1 MHPQNEV
8 WVKRTTSEVK
18 LLAPMA
24 AIVVVAVCALVGSL
38 WVWAGQA
45 DMLAR
50 TREENLVRQGLDQM
64 ADDHSLLMTP
74 ITIWDKAVESTA
86 VKYDPEWTEA
96 NIGRYFQNYIN
107 FETSVLLDGNGK
119 PVFAYSNGKSVDPA
133 QFKSMLAET
142 TGVVHDLR
150 VTQAQLTGR
159 HEAYNSD
166 SNHAGKLIAVGGR
179 IYAMGASLILPDKP
193 DSPLLQY
200 RPYAAVG
207 LHELKTDELIA
218 LSQRYLVSDI
228 RLVPASAKLAHGS
241 ASIPFRD
248 SHGQAVAQLAWTPDT
263 PGRTLFIRTLGPVLL
278 ISLGLGIVAL
288 VLLYQSQKA
297 AQGLIAS
304 EAKAKHMALHDSLTG
319 LPNRTLFA
327 DRLTQACER
336 MKRQGGAVAVMCIGL
351 DRFKDVNDTLGHLAG
366 DELIRHNAHKIGG
379 MIRACDTLARL
390 GGDEFVIIQTDT
402 DGHSAASLAKRVL
415 EGLTGTVTLESGQ
428 VFSSCSIGVT
438 LLQDGEME
446 AAEALRQA
454 DLALYRAKDTG
465 RGQYAFFEV
474 EMDATIKLRKTLET
488 GLREAIH
495 VEAIDVVYQPQVD
508 HNGTIVG
515 VEALSRWT
523 HPSRGPVSPGY
534 FIPLA
539 EECGLMNELG
549 TFVMRRAM
557 IDARRWPGLKVAVNV
572 SATQLRAPDFLAT
585 IRMLLEETRTPATQ
599 IEIEITEGV
608 LLNDDHVTQVILR
621 DLRHMGFTIA
631 LDDFGTGYSSL
642 GYLSRYP
649 VDKIKIDR
657 SFVSN
662 LGVDPEAEA
671 VIRAIVK
678 LSKALNLNIV
688 AEGVETR
695 AQKNILRQ
703 TGCNIIQGF
712 LFSKA
717 VAVADIDAI
726 LRNDRKVAMSVET
739 AHEAVETASAVA
751 QSMASAKPDKA
762 AKQPPKSE
770 ATPATKPDEEKK
782 TPTTEVRFY

>member
-1 MHPQNEV
+1 
-8 WVKRTTSEVK
+8 
-18 LLAPMA
+18 MA

-38 WVWAGQA
+38 WVWADQA
-45 DMLAR
+45 DTLAR

-86 VKYDPEWTEA
+86 VNYDPKWAEA
-96 NIGRYFQNYIN
+96 NVGHYFQSYLN

-119 PVFAYSNGKSVDPA
+119 PVYAASNGKSVDPQA
-133 QFKSMLAET
+133 IKAMLAET
-142 TGVVHDLR
+142 ADVVHGLR
-150 VTQAQLTGR
+150 VTQAQLIGQ
-159 HEAYNSD
+159 HQAYDSD

-179 IYAMGASLILPDKP
+179 IYAMGASLILPDKA
-193 DSPLLQY
+193 DSPLLKY

-218 LSQRYLVSDI
+218 LSQRYMVANI
-228 RLVPASAKLAHGS
+228 RLLPANAKPSHGAT
-241 ASIPFRD
+241 ASILFHD
-248 SHGQAVAQLAWTPDT
+248 SHGAAVAQLAWTPDA
-263 PGRTLFIRTLGPVLL
+263 PGRTLFVRTLGPVLL
-278 ISLGLGIVAL
+278 ISLGLGVVAL

-304 EAKAKHMALHDSLTG
+304 EAKAKHMALHDNLTG

-327 DRLTQACER
+327 DRLNQACER
-336 MKRQGGAVAVMCIGL
+336 VKRQGGQVAVMCIGL

-366 DELIRHNAHKIGG
+366 DELIRHHAHKIGS

-402 DGHSAASLAKRVL
+402 DGHSAATLAKRVL
-415 EGLTGTVTLESGQ
+415 EGLTGTVSLESGQ

-438 LLQDGEME
+438 LLQDGDME

-454 DLALYRAKDTG
+454 DLALYRAKDQG

-495 VEAIDVVYQPQVD
+495 VEALDVVYQPQVD

-515 VEALSRWT
+515 VEALCRWS

-539 EECGLMNELG
+539 EECGLMNDLG

-572 SATQLRAPDFLAT
+572 SATQLRTPDFLGT

-678 LSKALNLNIV
+678 LSKALNLNIL

-703 TGCNIIQGF
+703 VGCNIIQGF
-712 LFSKA
+712 LFSRA
-717 VAVADIDAI
+717 VPVADIDAI
-726 LRNDRKVAMSVET
+726 LRNDRKVAMVVET
-739 AHEAVETASAVA
+739 PTDAVEAATAVA
-751 QSMASAKPDKA
+751 ESMG
-762 AKQPPKSE
+762 
-770 ATPATKPDEEKK
+770 PATSEKK
-782 TPTTEVRFY
+782 DAKAEAKAETKVDEVKKAPTTEVRLY

>member
-1 MHPQNEV
+1 M
-8 WVKRTTSEVK
+8 
-18 LLAPMA
+18 
-24 AIVVVAVCALVGSL
+24 
-38 WVWAGQA
+38 
-45 DMLAR
+45 
-50 TREENLVRQGLDQM
+50 
-64 ADDHSLLMTP
+64 
-74 ITIWDKAVESTA
+74 
-86 VKYDPEWTEA
+86 
-96 NIGRYFQNYIN
+96 
-107 FETSVLLDGNGK
+107 LLDGDGK
-119 PVFAYSNGKSVDPA
+119 VVFAYKDGKAADAA
-133 QFKSMLAET
+133 QFKGMLAESQD
-142 TGVVHDLR
+142 VVRQLR
-150 VTQAQLTGR
+150 ADQAQRTAH
-159 HEAYNSD
+159 HETYNSD
-166 SNHAGKLIAVGGR
+166 SDHAGKLIAVDGR
-179 IYAMGASLILPDKP
+179 IYAMGASLLLPDEP
-193 DSPLLQY
+193 SSPLLKY
-200 RPYAAVG
+200 RPYVAIGA
-207 LHELKTDELIA
+207 HELKTDELIA
-218 LSQRYLVSDI
+218 LSQRYMVSDI
-228 RLVPASAKLAHGS
+228 RILSATGTPPRGNAV
-241 ASIPFRD
+241 IPFRD
-248 SHGQAVAQLAWTPDT
+248 SHGAVVMQLSWTPDT

-278 ISLGLGIVAL
+278 ISLGLGVVAL

-336 MKRQGGAVAVMCIGL
+336 MKRQGGHVAVMCIGL

-366 DELIRHNAHKIGG
+366 DELIRNNAHKISN
-379 MIRACDTLARL
+379 MIRASDTLARL

-402 DGHSAASLAKRVL
+402 DGHSAATLAKRVL
-415 EGLTGTVTLESGQ
+415 ESLTGTVSLESGQ

-438 LLQDGEME
+438 LLHDGEIE

-454 DLALYRAKDTG
+454 DLALYRAKDLG

-495 VEAIDVVYQPQVD
+495 IEAIDVVYQPQVD

-539 EECGLMNELG
+539 EECGMMNELG
-549 TFVMRRAM
+549 TFVLRRAM

-572 SATQLRAPDFLAT
+572 SATQLRSTDFLAT
-585 IRMLLEETRTPATQ
+585 VRMLLEETRTPATQ

-608 LLNDDHVTQVILR
+608 LLNDDHVTQVVLR

-662 LGVDPEAEA
+662 LGNDPEAEA

-695 AQKNILRQ
+695 TQKSILRQ
-703 TGCNIIQGF
+703 VGCNIIQGF
-712 LFSKA
+712 LFSRA
-717 VAVADIDAI
+717 VPVANIDSI
-726 LRNDRKVAMSVET
+726 MRNDRKVTMSVET
-739 AHEAVETASAVA
+739 TTDAVEAATAVA
-751 QSMASAKPDKA
+751 ESMDAKTGGKEDKA
-762 AKQPPKSE
+762 AAKTADDKKS
-770 ATPATKPDEEKK
+770 
-782 TPTTEVRFY
+782 PTSEVRLY

>member
-1 MHPQNEV
+1 
-8 WVKRTTSEVK
+8 
-18 LLAPMA
+18 MA

-38 WVWAGQA
+38 WVWADQA

-74 ITIWDKAVESTA
+74 ITIWNKAVESTS
-86 VKYDPEWTEA
+86 VKYDSAWAEA
-96 NIGRYFQNYIN
+96 NIGRYFQHYLN
-107 FETSVLLDGNGK
+107 FESNMLLDGDGK
-119 PVFAYSNGKSVDPA
+119 VVFAYKDGQSADPA
-133 QFKSMLAET
+133 ALQHILTESQD
-142 TGVVHDLR
+142 VVRQLR
-150 VTQAQLTGR
+150 DDQAGR
-159 HEAYNSD
+159 NAHHEAYNSD
-166 SNHAGKLIAVGGR
+166 SDHAGKLIAVDAR
-179 IYAMGASLILPDKP
+179 VYAMGASLLLPDEAN
-193 DSPLLQY
+193 SPLLKY
-200 RPYAAVG
+200 RPYVAIGA
-207 LHELKTDELIA
+207 HELKTDELIA
-218 LSQRYLVSDI
+218 LSQRYMVSDI
-228 RLVPASAKLAHGS
+228 RILAATAQPPRGN
-241 ASIPFRD
+241 AVIPFRD
-248 SHGQAVAQLAWTPDT
+248 SHGAVVMQLAWTPDT

-278 ISLGLGIVAL
+278 ISLGLGVVAL

-336 MKRQGGAVAVMCIGL
+336 MKRQGGHVAVMCIGL

-366 DELIRHNAHKIGG
+366 DELIRNNAHKIGG
-379 MIRACDTLARL
+379 MIRASDTLARL

-402 DGHSAASLAKRVL
+402 DGHSAATLAKRVL
-415 EGLTGTVTLESGQ
+415 EALTGTVSLESGQ

-438 LLQDGEME
+438 LLQDGDIE

-454 DLALYRAKDTG
+454 DLALYRAKDLG

-495 VEAIDVVYQPQVD
+495 IEALDVVYQPQVD

-515 VEALSRWT
+515 VEALCRWT

-539 EECGLMNELG
+539 EECGMMNELG
-549 TFVMRRAM
+549 TFVLRRAM

-572 SATQLRAPDFLAT
+572 SATQLRSADFLAT
-585 IRMLLEETRTPATQ
+585 VRMLLEETRTPATQ

-608 LLNDDHVTQVILR
+608 LLNDDHVTQVVLR

-662 LGVDPEAEA
+662 LGNDPEAEA

-695 AQKNILRQ
+695 AQKSILRQ
-703 TGCNIIQGF
+703 VGCNIIQGF
-712 LFSKA
+712 LFSRA
-717 VAVADIDAI
+717 VPVADIDSI
-726 LRNDRKVAMSVET
+726 MRNDRKVAMSVET
-739 AHEAVETASAVA
+739 VSEAAAAATAVA
-751 QSMASAKPDKA
+751 ASMDRK
-762 AKQPPKSE
+762 
-770 ATPATKPDEEKK
+770 TATKTAEDKK
-782 TPTTEVRFY
+782 SPTSEVRLY